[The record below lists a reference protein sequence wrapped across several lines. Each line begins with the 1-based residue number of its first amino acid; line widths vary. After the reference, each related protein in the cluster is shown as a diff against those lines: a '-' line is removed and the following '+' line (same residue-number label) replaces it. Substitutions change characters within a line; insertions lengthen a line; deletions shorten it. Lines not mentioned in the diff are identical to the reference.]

1 MELTKMEGSYLYY
14 TSYRIKKL
22 DEKKTESFLFSLF
35 FLLLKWLDVRN
46 EE

>member
-14 TSYRIKKL
+14 TSYRIKNI

-35 FLLLKWLDVRN
+35 FLLLKMVRCED

>member
-22 DEKKTESFLFSLF
+22 DEKKTESFLFSF
-35 FLLLKWLDVRN
+35 FFFTKMVRCED